1 MRNEEVSSRLG
12 RMGGREEG
20 HFRPEDEGIWGVTG
34 WLGAKIL
41 CGREGTQQEHQTWLE
56 GLHFI
61 LRAPGSP

>member
-1 MRNEEVSSRLG
+1 
-12 RMGGREEG
+12 MGGREEG

-41 CGREGTQQEHQTWLE
+41 CGREGTQQERQMWLE